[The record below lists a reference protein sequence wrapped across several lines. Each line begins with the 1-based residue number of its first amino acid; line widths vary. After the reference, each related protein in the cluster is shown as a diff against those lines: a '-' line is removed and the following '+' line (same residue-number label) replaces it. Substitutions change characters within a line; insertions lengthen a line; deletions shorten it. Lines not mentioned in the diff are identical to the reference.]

1 MGETFEQIFSQS
13 IPIQRNLTLTN
24 NQIKACLRELRQW
37 GLFQPLLTAHYA
49 PQVLETSWWL
59 TLRSEKW
66 SIIEQLCVALIDLR
80 DFEKAQFYLI
90 QLQNRF
96 PGSQRVSLLK
106 GLLLESQTDANQIE
120 AHYAKLLDSDETDEG
135 ALKREISIHKSA
147 GNIPLAIESLTGYLS
162 AFMADTEAWKELAS
176 LYISI
181 QRFRQAA
188 FCLEELIL
196 ASPENFH
203 YCNLYADTLFS
214 QGTTSSLILARDY
227 Y

>member
-37 GLFQPLLTAHYA
+37 GLFQPLFTAHYA

-80 DFEKAQFYLI
+80 DFEKAQVYLS

-120 AHYAKLLDSDETDEG
+120 AHYAKLLDSDETD
-135 ALKREISIHKSA
+135 
-147 GNIPLAIESLTGYLS
+147 
-162 AFMADTEAWKELAS
+162 
-176 LYISI
+176 
-181 QRFRQAA
+181 
-188 FCLEELIL
+188 
-196 ASPENFH
+196 
-203 YCNLYADTLFS
+203 
-214 QGTTSSLILARDY
+214 
-227 Y
+227 